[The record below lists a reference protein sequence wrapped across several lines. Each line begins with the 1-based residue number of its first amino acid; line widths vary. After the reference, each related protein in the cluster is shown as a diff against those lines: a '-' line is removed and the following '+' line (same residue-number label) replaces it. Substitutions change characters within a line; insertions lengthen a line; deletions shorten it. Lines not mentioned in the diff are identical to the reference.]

1 MLNYRW
7 PGNVR
12 QLQSVVTSAVLV
24 CGLEGSQKIA
34 KRHIEPL
41 LLPQSTPHEGSSR
54 DIFKTLAE
62 TELRMAENALIR
74 SGGKKGEA
82 WKLLKYKNRFTMLR
96 RVKRIISEHPELA
109 ERFPELKK
117 SYS

>member
-1 MLNYRW
+1 
-7 PGNVR
+7 VI
-12 QLQSVVTSAVLV
+12 TSAVLI
-24 CGLEGSQKIA
+24 CGLEGSPKIA
-34 KRHIEPL
+34 RRHIEPL
-41 LLPQSTPHEGSSR
+41 LLPQYTPHGSA
-54 DIFKTLAE
+54 DWNIFKTLAE